1 MDHYLNAIASLK
13 TENIVF
19 ISFILYMRQFM
30 FLNIVIK
37 NKPRKTQGNREVNVN
52 STYGRMV
59 V

>member
-13 TENIVF
+13 TENVVF

-37 NKPRKTQGNREVNVN
+37 SKPRKTQGNGEVNVN
-52 STYGRMV
+52 RPYGRMV
-59 V
+59 I